1 MNKTLANEIL
11 KRGMEDL
18 IQLAEIISVAH
29 SVFDIELGPQMISTV
44 SECVGSLLNQRLVL
58 VGDLDYSGSPL
69 KVKPWPG
76 EPSET
81 VDRIIREWTALSRDP
96 GLGEIC
102 WLELTAEGRNCGS
115 RSISVT

>member
-1 MNKTLANEIL
+1 MVETLENEIL

-18 IQLAEIISVAH
+18 IQLAEVISVAH
-29 SVFDIELGPQMISTV
+29 SVINVELGPQMFSAV

-69 KVKPWPG
+69 KVVPWPG

-81 VDRIIREWTALSRDP
+81 VDRIMKEWTALNRDP

-102 WLELTAEGRNCGS
+102 WLELTTEGRRFGS
-115 RSISVT
+115 RSVSDD